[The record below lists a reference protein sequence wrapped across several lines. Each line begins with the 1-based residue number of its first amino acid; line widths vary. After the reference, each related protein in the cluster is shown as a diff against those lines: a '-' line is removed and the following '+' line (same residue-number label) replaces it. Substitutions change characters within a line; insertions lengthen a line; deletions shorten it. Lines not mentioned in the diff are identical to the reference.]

1 VKQSDSDALS
11 LYSAAA
17 SQGYPQAKANLARMY
32 AEGRGVARDERTA
45 SFLLGSVRGVK
56 PSAGS
61 GVYVEPGAPPQAAP
75 GAAPGQ

>member
-1 VKQSDSDALS
+1 
-11 LYSAAA
+11 
-17 SQGYPQAKANLARMY
+17 MY